1 MGINNQTTVTIDNKT
16 LLDKLVKIAIPIA
29 IQGVVSATLGLV
41 DNLMVGFLGE
51 ADLAAVGIATQVY
64 FIRVSKVIWGFSKII
79 WGPELGNIQKLQ
91 SYLGAGVGDN
101 FGKNSIIIREEQSNI
116 CSSRFINRQ

>member
-1 MGINNQTTVTIDNKT
+1 MGINNQNTVTIDNRT

-51 ADLAAVGIATQVY
+51 AELAAVGIATQVY
-64 FIRVSKVIWGFSKII
+64 FIHYLFLFGFNK
-79 WGPELGNIQKLQ
+79 
-91 SYLGAGVGDN
+91 
-101 FGKNSIIIREEQSNI
+101 
-116 CSSRFINRQ
+116 FI